1 LREKYARTSLQI
13 NPGPA
18 NVQGSRQSQLYDLA
32 ASFGRHLRKLV
43 VVKKTPPAEVAQD
56 EISRRAW
63 SEERALL
70 MAMINQVPDYL
81 FVKDT
86 NSRFLM
92 ANTAVARDIGL
103 ASPEQMVGQSD
114 FEHHSFEVAQG
125 FAADDRSVMQSGRP
139 KLDIEEFMIDASG
152 AKKWL
157 STSKV
162 PLRNDRNE
170 IIGLIGVARDI
181 TRRKEA
187 EEAGAPRHV
196 DGPGQPQH
204 FLQASR

>member
-1 LREKYARTSLQI
+1 MVKRDDSTGSGDGLS
-13 NPGPA
+13 PA
-18 NVQGSRQSQLYDLA
+18 HQFNALA
-32 ASFGRHLRKLV
+32 ADNERLLGELAKDKIARK
-43 VVKKTPPAEVAQD
+43 E
-56 EISRRAW
+56 W

-92 ANTAVARDIGL
+92 ANRAVARDLGL
-103 ASPEQMVGQSD
+103 ADPEEMIGQSD

-125 FAADDRSVMQSGRP
+125 FAAADRAVMQSGRP
-139 KLDIEEFMIDASG
+139 KLDIEEFVIDSSG

-162 PLRNDRNE
+162 PLRNERNE
-170 IIGLIGVARDI
+170 SSA
-181 TRRKEA
+181 
-187 EEAGAPRHV
+187 
-196 DGPGQPQH
+196 
-204 FLQASR
+204 